1 MDIIHNENRL
11 EHYLATY
18 RIADCFS
25 SFPEYRTRFQLVR
38 FHPKELLYPEK
49 EAISQVYF
57 FISGHLKICANLS
70 SGQTLLL
77 RFYNSFHFIG
87 DLELYEMAS
96 PANTIEAATECLCI
110 AFSIAGIRQRL
121 FSDTRFLNFISRS
134 LAEKLAASSQNSAIN
149 ILYPLEKKLASYI
162 YVVGTRKKDGN
173 GRTMIFFDENLTLT
187 SELLGTS
194 YRHLHRTLREFLNN
208 GILGRQGSA
217 YIVSDEAA
225 LQELASDLYM

>member
-1 MDIIHNENRL
+1 MDIIHNETRL
-11 EHYLATY
+11 EQYLTTY
-18 RIADCFS
+18 KIADCFS
-25 SFPEYRTRFQLVR
+25 SFAEYRPRFQLVR
-38 FHPKELLYPEK
+38 FHPKELLYPKK
-49 EAISQVYF
+49 ESITQVYF

-110 AFSIAGIRQRL
+110 AFSIVGIKNRL
-121 FSDTRFLNFISRS
+121 FTDTLFLNFISRS

-162 YVVGTRKKDGN
+162 YVVGTRKRTPDGQ
-173 GRTMIFFDENLTLT
+173 TVVVFDENLKLT

-194 YRHLHRTLREFLNN
+194 YRHLHRTLHQFQET
-208 GILGRQGSA
+208 GILGRQGNAYVVIDESA
-217 YIVSDEAA
+217 
-225 LQELASDLYM
+225 LRELASDLYM